1 MREKRLEARPGTY
14 KVGKG
19 QPPLA
24 TRWKAGQSG
33 NPRGRPKGA
42 KNLVTIF
49 SEALSQKLEIQENGK
64 VRKISARE
72 GIVRRLVNQA
82 LKGDIKATAFVLAK
96 EPEIARSIERRE
108 LVRKPLDQIP
118 KKATAEEAMQ
128 VYMRIIKGITEH
140 N

>member
-1 MREKRLEARPGTY
+1 MREKRLEARSGTY

-49 SEALSQKLEIQENGK
+49 DEALSQKLEIQENGK